1 MNHLND
7 KYKPNLDAMLNE
19 RYYLKSIEA
28 KGARIKYLPSNLGQ
42 EFSNYK
48 KCLKDTL
55 ASNVLTINGEVFTQ
69 EFFIDEY
76 NYYFINWCI
85 PTAKRLILENH
96 LKPVKIDLTG
106 IIKQVRKNEINQD
119 YLPIALKNEQPI
131 IIAYYPMCPKPSVVI
146 DGNHRVLA
154 KSNAGK
160 STIYTYDLSPHIHL
174 QAMTSDLDRLLYKI
188 HHNLMCIGESIAGYL
203 SAADLKRKLFIIC

>member
-1 MNHLND
+1 M
-7 KYKPNLDAMLNE
+7 
-19 RYYLKSIEA
+19 
-28 KGARIKYLPSNLGQ
+28 
-42 EFSNYK
+42 NYK
-48 KCLKDTL
+48 KCIKNTL

-85 PTAKRLILENH
+85 PTAKRLILENQ
-96 LKPVKIDLTG
+96 LKPVKIDLKG
-106 IIKQVRKNEINQD
+106 IIDQVRKNEIDQK

-131 IIAYYPMCPKPSVVI
+131 IIAYYPMCPQPSVVI

-154 KSNAGK
+154 KSEAGEFTINAF
-160 STIYTYDLSPHIHL
+160 DLSPHIHL

-188 HHNLMCIGESIAGYL
+188 HHNLTSIGESIAGYL
-203 SAADLKRKLFIIC
+203 SAADLKRKLFTIC

>member
-7 KYKPNLDAMLNE
+7 KYSPNLDAMLNE

-28 KGARIKYLPSNLGQ
+28 KGARIKYIPTYLGQ

-48 KCLKDTL
+48 KCIKDTI

-85 PTAKRLILENH
+85 PTAKKLILENE
-96 LKPVKIDLTG
+96 LKPVKIDFKG
-106 IIKQVRKNEINQD
+106 IIDQVRRNEIDQN

-131 IIAYYPMCPKPSVVI
+131 IIAYYPMCPQPSVVI

-154 KSNAGK
+154 KYDAGEK
-160 STIYTYDLSPHIHL
+160 TINTFDLPPHIHL
-174 QAMTSDLDRLLYKI
+174 QAMTSELDRLLYKI
-188 HHNLMCIGESIAGYL
+188 HHNLSCIAESIAGNL
-203 SAADLKRKLFIIC
+203 PAKDVKRKLFTIG